1 MRLLVIA
8 PERNFRTS
16 FKIAVSLNFFDII
29 VGIVYVFCMYW
40 VICFYMEEGKDSYSR
55 VGMKSLIFLL
65 GLFIKL
71 FDSMS
76 IYSGFATR
84 SQEQYYDKILY
95 NLISTLL
102 LRLSKFYKREPVD

>member
-1 MRLLVIA
+1 MHLPGIA
-8 PERNFRTS
+8 RVRNFRTS
-16 FKIAVSLNFFDII
+16 IKIVIFLSFFDITW
-29 VGIVYVFCMYW
+29 GLHMFLYVFDYL
-40 VICFYMEEGKDSYSR
+40 FLYGGREER
-55 VGMKSLIFLL
+55 SLRGWNEEFNLL
-65 GLFIKL
+65 IAFFIKL